1 MPAVVSSWRA
11 RLFQPTY
18 TKKLAFFLLCDA
30 VIVVGSLFLAFLLRF
45 DFDFPNPSYFPLFSR
60 AIPLFLFVWLASF
73 FWFRLYRLSW
83 RFVSLR
89 DLSSI
94 AKAAMLS
101 IGVVTAA
108 LYFFRLSLFE
118 GFPRS
123 IVLIDAA
130 LTVLFVASLR
140 ISKRVYLEVIR
151 GAYHS
156 GGKRTIIL
164 GAGNTGEM
172 IFRDMQRGG
181 FHRYQPIAF
190 LDDDANR
197 TGMYLHGI
205 KVMGKTEELGRLVSL
220 YQVSAVIIAIPSLG
234 HARLRSIYRAAK
246 ELKVSEIKI
255 VPRIY
260 DVHRPEIKVQEL
272 EDIKIEDLIG
282 RAPVRIDME
291 PIRELLEDRTV
302 LVSGGAGSIGFEL
315 VRQLLNF
322 QPRTVVIFDI
332 DETALT
338 KAERVL
344 KRQFP
349 EMSSR
354 VKTVVGDIRDAD
366 RVSRLFARTRPDV
379 VFHAAAYKH
388 VPIMEENAGEA
399 VKVNMFGTAN
409 IVRAAATWG
418 TSRFVMISTDKAVRP
433 TSIMGATKR
442 MAENICRAYNGVS
455 KTEYIS
461 VRFGNVLGSRGSV
474 LPLFLEQIAN
484 GEPLTVTHKDIVRY
498 FMTIPEAVSL
508 VLEASW
514 LGRAGEIMVL
524 DMGRPVR
531 IVELAE
537 ELLRLHGLE
546 PYRDV
551 SIHFVGL
558 RPGEKLFEETLTAE
572 EGTVAT
578 RHEKVF
584 VANTSERLT
593 LAEVDAVLER
603 FTKAM
608 PFIESDGRQMREL
621 LKEYIKWHE
630 PATSEQMSMHGSRAL
645 MVVPSKFNAER
656 LPTPRI

>member
-1 MPAVVSSWRA
+1 MSVSRQHRVSWA
-11 RLFQPTY
+11 EIFEPTY
-18 TKKLAFFLLCDA
+18 GKKLIFFVAADTIIAAC
-30 VIVVGSLFLAFLLRF
+30 SLFAAFWLRF
-45 DFDFPNPSYFPLFSR
+45 DFAFPDHSYWSLFVRTLPLFIVVKVS
-60 AIPLFLFVWLASF
+60 SF
-73 FWFRLYRLSW
+73 SLWKMYRVSW
-83 RFVSLR
+83 RFVSIR
-89 DLSSI
+89 DFFTILQAVGFS
-94 AKAAMLS
+94 
-101 IGVVTAA
+101 TAA
-108 LYFFRLSLFE
+108 LSFILYVMDFPDFV

-123 IVLIDAA
+123 IVLLDAL
-130 LTVLFVASLR
+130 LTVLLVSTLR
-140 ISKRVYLEVIR
+140 ISKRVYLELIR
-151 GAYHS
+151 GRHS
-156 GGKRTIIL
+156 GGKRTVIL

-172 IFRDMQRGG
+172 ILRDMLRSGSG
-181 FHRYQPIAF
+181 AYQPIAF
-190 LDDDANR
+190 LDDDSNR

-205 KVMGKTEELGRLVSL
+205 KVMGNLEELPNIVAS
-220 YQVSAVIIAIPSLG
+220 YQASAVIIAIPSLG
-234 HARLRSIYRAAK
+234 HARLRAIYRAAK

-260 DVHRPEIKVQEL
+260 DVHRPELKVQEL

-282 RAPVRIDME
+282 RAPVTIDVG
-291 PIRELLEDRTV
+291 PIGQLLEDKTV

-322 QPRTVVIFDI
+322 QPRTIVVLDI

-338 KAERVL
+338 RADRVL

-349 EMSSR
+349 EAHSR
-354 VKTVVGDIRDAD
+354 VQIVVGDIRDAD
-366 RVSRLFARTRPDV
+366 RVNRIFARFRPEV

-399 VKVNMFGTAN
+399 VKVNMFGTTNMA
-409 IVRAAATWG
+409 RAAVTWG
-418 TSRFVMISTDKAVRP
+418 VARFVMISTDKAVRP

-442 MAENICRAYNGVS
+442 MAENICRAYNGQG
-455 KTEYIS
+455 KTEFIS

-484 GEPLTVTHKDIVRY
+484 GEPLTVTHKDMVRY

-514 LGRAGEIMVL
+514 LGAPGQIMVL

-551 SIHFVGL
+551 PLQFVGL
-558 RPGEKLFEETLTAE
+558 RPGEKLFEETLTSE

-584 VANTSERLT
+584 IANSQVPLT
-593 LAEVDAVLER
+593 LEQVEQVLDR
-603 FTKAM
+603 FAKAM
-608 PFIESDGRQMREL
+608 PYIESDGRQVREL
-621 LKEYIKWHE
+621 LKEYISWYTPSQTVESTKQ
-630 PATSEQMSMHGSRAL
+630 SSRAVL
-645 MVVPSKFNAER
+645 VVQQPHVSVH
-656 LPTPRI
+656 